1 MRMKKMVDFSMDK
14 RKYNSSDN
22 YYTVSGDRVVRL
34 NHSSKEWT
42 FTKEF
47 NKYFVSSV
55 FIVGLVTIPLA
66 LNPSI
71 VGSDNLLLQV
81 LLFIL
86 GFCSFNG
93 ILVFSTMMIILRNSI
108 SLEADVLTEING
120 EEYKTVEKYTPENL
134 SLLHTALDEKEIYPE
149 ETHDAI
155 DSAINAIIK
164 KSQDKKEEN
173 NKLEIE
179 KEKIVKEIVKEN
191 NYDTYDTI
199 IDSWNEATRKINLE

>member
-1 MRMKKMVDFSMDK
+1 MRMKKMVEIDIDK
-14 RKYNSSDN
+14 RNYNSSDN
-22 YYTVSGDRVVRL
+22 YRTVSGNRVVRL
-34 NHSSKEWT
+34 NHSSKKWT
-42 FTKEF
+42 FHREF
-47 NKYFVSSV
+47 NKHFVYSL
-55 FIVGLVTIPLA
+55 FIVGVVTIPLA
-66 LNPSI
+66 LHPSI
-71 VGSDNLLLQV
+71 VGSDNPLLKS

-86 GFCSFNG
+86 GFCSFIG
-93 ILVFSTMMIILRNSI
+93 ILTFSAMMIILSDSI
-108 SLEADVLTEING
+108 SIEADVLTEING

-179 KEKIVKEIVKEN
+179 KGKIVKEIVKEN
-191 NYDTYDTI
+191 DYGIYDPI
-199 IDSWNEATRKINLE
+199 IGSWNEATRRINLE